1 MSNPQFDEGKT
12 SRHSP
17 DPPLAFP
24 DAPHATLARR
34 RRIFEFRPPVSPAF
48 RWSSWSAVGLALLLI
63 TAFIELSEQ
72 LPTAKTG
79 SVRLLAVDASV
90 LRFVARFRH
99 PWLNGLAM
107 DLTALGSPV
116 VVGLFTFAF
125 GALLIIAADRQ
136 GAMAL
141 VASSLASA
149 LLTFIMKS
157 LLERPRPE
165 LVPRLVAVSGLSY
178 PSGHSLASSA
188 VYLTA
193 AFVIARHMETVGQ
206 RVGAIA
212 FSAVIVLLIGTS
224 RVYLG
229 VHFPSDVFGGILLGT
244 AWALLMAA
252 LIRRL
257 DHA

>member
-1 MSNPQFDEGKT
+1 M
-12 SRHSP
+12 
-17 DPPLAFP
+17 
-24 DAPHATLARR
+24 LARP
-34 RRIFEFRPPVSPAF
+34 RRIFEFKPPVSPAF
-48 RWSSWSAVGLALLLI
+48 RWGSWAAVGLAVLLI
-63 TAFIELSEQ
+63 AAFIELSEQ
-72 LPTAKTG
+72 LPTAKAG
-79 SVRLLAVDASV
+79 SVRLLTVDASV

-107 DLTALGSPV
+107 DLTALGSPI

-136 GAMAL
+136 GAIAL
-141 VASSLASA
+141 VASSLTSA

-157 LLERPRPE
+157 LLERPRPDV
-165 LVPRLVAVSGLSY
+165 VPRLVAVSGLSY
-178 PSGHSLASSA
+178 PSGHSLASAA

-193 AFVIARHMETVGQ
+193 AFVIARHMTSVGQ
-206 RVGAIA
+206 RVAAVA
-212 FSAVIVLLIGTS
+212 FSAIVVFLIGAS

-229 VHFPSDVFGGILLGT
+229 VHFPTDVFGGILLGT

-252 LIRRL
+252 LVRRL